1 MAEHP
6 ITAFITVCKVFCLTF
21 LYPVCT
27 FDMLHDIDRAQQF
40 KSTTLLN
47 VSAACIVVLSSKCLI
62 NECPHEHYWVSR
74 LACDSMQVSSVLTL
88 SSFDC
93 SLATSTILLS
103 PVQVLTT
110 NLQTNGII
118 AGLNINWPN
127 SLRSIQNAF
136 NVVQSSMVN
145 TVSMD
150 CSLQYW
156 DSEIMSQAQI
166 EAVIAMLVPIGML
179 GIFCLMWICRFV
191 ALLIS
196 SPSGCVAKVPHELSP
211 T

>member
-1 MAEHP
+1 MALFGCQGMH
-6 ITAFITVCKVFCLTF
+6 VC
-21 LYPVCT
+21 
-27 FDMLHDIDRAQQF
+27 R
-40 KSTTLLN
+40 
-47 VSAACIVVLSSKCLI
+47 VSASCL
-62 NECPHEHYWVSR
+62 
-74 LACDSMQVSSVLTL
+74 
-88 SSFDC
+88 DC
-93 SLATSTILLS
+93 SLQQLQMKMTRLLS
-103 PVQVLTT
+103 CLQVLTT

-179 GIFCLMWICRFV
+179 GIFFLMWICRFV
-191 ALLIS
+191 LVQFSVLLWLPCWLPLACWAS
-196 SPSGCVAKVPHELSP
+196 AA
-211 T
+211 